1 MMAWLRWVP
10 AARNFCMGVGAAD
23 EEIDDKSYVKLVDIN
38 FAQIVVSH
46 ALDDVLGGGA
56 TVRLVFSCV
65 E

>member
-1 MMAWLRWVP
+1 MRCSGRFQQRVILR
-10 AARNFCMGVGAAD
+10 MSIGATD

-56 TVRLVFSCV
+56 TVRLVFFLC
-65 E
+65 